1 MLSERQKLVLK
12 TIVEEYVSTNEPVGS
27 RTLSRL
33 EWFNASPATLRNDMA
48 NLEDLGYLV
57 KTHSSSGRIPSEKGY
72 RFYVEEMMKKEQ
84 ESNLEF
90 PMIDDI
96 FRRQD
101 ISREEAINQSMDLVS
116 NLTNYT
122 SIVLGQSAY
131 NSRIRKLEFLALQDH
146 FAIILMITDLGHVES
161 KKILIPDGLSVKEIE
176 RVIAVLDEI
185 LHNCLVCDIETK
197 LKEEITNEDVRDF
210 ILYRED
216 LVNAFA
222 SAFADMAKDKYH
234 VQGQSKML
242 LQPEFQDV
250 EKLKEIYE
258 AIEQRE
264 ILKVVKYDE
273 TGITIRIGQENEIK
287 ALQDCTVIT
296 VPYESSS
303 GERGA
308 ISVFGPTRMEYNK
321 IIPLL
326 EYIAKNIKNIV

>member
-12 TIVEEYVSTNEPVGS
+12 TKVEEYVSTNEPVGS

-48 NLEDLGYLV
+48 YLEDLGYLV

-72 RFYVEEMMKKEQ
+72 RFYVEET
-84 ESNLEF
+84 
-90 PMIDDI
+90 
-96 FRRQD
+96 
-101 ISREEAINQSMDLVS
+101 INQSMDLVS

>member
-12 TIVEEYVSTNEPVGS
+12 AIVEEYVNTNEPVGS
-27 RTLSRL
+27 RTLSKSS
-33 EWFNASPATLRNDMA
+33 WFNASPATLRNDMA
-48 NLEDLGYLV
+48 DLEDLGYLT
-57 KTHSSSGRIPSEKGY
+57 KTHTSSGRIPSEKGY
-72 RFYVEEMMKKEQ
+72 RFYVEEMMKKER
-84 ESNLEF
+84 ETSLEF

-101 ISREEAINQSMDLVS
+101 LSREEAINQSMNLVS

-131 NSRIRKLEFLALQDH
+131 NSRIKKLEFLALQDH

-161 KKILIPDGLSVKEIE
+161 KKILIPEGMSFKEIE
-176 RVIAVLDEI
+176 KVINVLDEV
-185 LHNCLVCDIETK
+185 LHNCLVSEIEAK
-197 LKEEITNEDVRDF
+197 LKEEIKNEDIRDF
-210 ILYRED
+210 IVYRED

-234 VQGQSKML
+234 VSGQSKIL
-242 LQPEFQDV
+242 LQPEFQNV
-250 EKLKEIYE
+250 EKVKDIFD
-258 AIEQRE
+258 AIEKRE
-264 ILKVVKYDE
+264 ILKVVRYDE
-273 TGITIRIGQENEIK
+273 TGVTVRIGQENEIK

>member
-48 NLEDLGYLV
+48 YLEDLGYLV

-72 RFYVEEMMKKEQ
+72 RFYVEEMMKKEE

>member
-1 MLSERQKLVLK
+1 MISERQKLVLK

-48 NLEDLGYLV
+48 YLEDLGYLV

>member
-48 NLEDLGYLV
+48 YLEDLGYLV

-242 LQPEFQDV
+242 LV

>member
-1 MLSERQKLVLK
+1 MISERQKLVLK

-48 NLEDLGYLV
+48 DLEDLGYLV

-273 TGITIRIGQENEIK
+273 TGITVRIGQENEIK

>member
-48 NLEDLGYLV
+48 YLEDLGYLV

-72 RFYVEEMMKKEQ
+72 RFYVEEMMKREQ

>member
-33 EWFNASPATLRNDMA
+33 EWFSASPATLRNDMA

-176 RVIAVLDEI
+176 KVIGVLDEI
-185 LHNCLVCDIETK
+185 LHNCLVCEIEAK
-197 LKEEITNEDVRDF
+197 LKEEITNEEVRDF

-273 TGITIRIGQENEIK
+273 TGITVRIGQENEIK

>member
-48 NLEDLGYLV
+48 DLEDLGYLV

-72 RFYVEEMMKKEQ
+72 RFYVEEMMKREQ

-273 TGITIRIGQENEIK
+273 TGITVRIGQENEIK

>member
-1 MLSERQKLVLK
+1 
-12 TIVEEYVSTNEPVGS
+12 
-27 RTLSRL
+27 
-33 EWFNASPATLRNDMA
+33 
-48 NLEDLGYLV
+48 
-57 KTHSSSGRIPSEKGY
+57 
-72 RFYVEEMMKKEQ
+72 
-84 ESNLEF
+84 
-90 PMIDDI
+90 
-96 FRRQD
+96 
-101 ISREEAINQSMDLVS
+101 
-116 NLTNYT
+116 
-122 SIVLGQSAY
+122 
-131 NSRIRKLEFLALQDH
+131 
-146 FAIILMITDLGHVES
+146 MITDLGHVES
-161 KKILIPDGLSVKEIE
+161 KKILIPEGLSVKEIE
-176 RVIAVLDEI
+176 KVIGVLDEI
-185 LHNCLVCDIETK
+185 LHNCLVCEIESK

-273 TGITIRIGQENEIK
+273 TGITVRIGQENEIK

>member
-48 NLEDLGYLV
+48 DLEDLGYLV

-72 RFYVEEMMKKEQ
+72 RFYVEEMMKREQ

>member
-12 TIVEEYVSTNEPVGS
+12 TIVEEYVNTNEPVGS
-27 RTLSRL
+27 RTLSKL
-33 EWFNASPATLRNDMA
+33 DWFNASPATLRNDMA
-48 NLEDLGYLV
+48 DLEDLGYLT
-57 KTHSSSGRIPSEKGY
+57 KTHTSSGRVPSEKGY
-72 RFYVEEMMKKEQ
+72 RFYVEEMMKKEK
-84 ESNLEF
+84 ENNLEF

-101 ISREEAINQSMDLVS
+101 ISREEAIERSMDLVS

-122 SIVLGQSAY
+122 SIVLGKSAY
-131 NSRIRKLEFLALQDH
+131 NSRIKKLEFLTLQNH

-176 RVIAVLDEI
+176 KVINVLNEI
-185 LHNCLVCDIETK
+185 LHDCLVSEIENK
-197 LKEEITNEDVRDF
+197 LKEEIKNDDIRDF
-210 ILYRED
+210 IMYRED

-222 SAFADMAKDKYH
+222 TAFADMAKDKFH

-250 EKLKEIYE
+250 EKVKEIYE
-258 AIEQRE
+258 AIEQKE

-273 TGITIRIGQENEIK
+273 TGITVRIGQENEIK

>member
-48 NLEDLGYLV
+48 DLEDLGYLV